1 MLKYSM
7 KLAGLAA
14 FAASAVLPAPALAQ
28 SHVQDPQQAAY
39 DLLMDCVTLQI
50 LFGVAAQDENRKNE
64 ATNMGVAYLSAI
76 GVLTGKEIKD
86 LGPEVNPRRERI
98 LGWISSDNPNAKKL
112 TMACAAIFRVGK
124 DYNSITG
131 KK

>member
-1 MLKYSM
+1 MKTFAF
-7 KLAGLAA
+7 KLAGAAALAA
-14 FAASAVLPAPALAQ
+14 AALPGQAMAQ

-50 LFGVAAQDENRKNE
+50 LFGSAAQDEARKNE
-64 ATNMGVAYLSAI
+64 ATNMGVAYLTAI
-76 GVLTGKEIKD
+76 GVLTGKEIGD
-86 LGPEVNPRRERI
+86 LGPQVNPRRERI
-98 LGWISSDNPNAKKL
+98 LGWISNDNPNAKKL

-124 DYNSITG
+124 DYSTISS

>member
-1 MLKYSM
+1 MFKYSL

-14 FAASAVLPAPALAQ
+14 FAVSAVLPAPAAAQ

-50 LFGVAAQDENRKNE
+50 LFASAAEDEAKKND
-64 ATNMGVAYLSAI
+64 AANAGVAYLSAI
-76 GVLTGKEIKD
+76 GVLTGKEVKD
-86 LGPEVNPRRERI
+86 LGAEVRPRRDRI
-98 LGWISSDNPNAKKL
+98 MGWISSDNPNAKKL

-124 DYNSITG
+124 DYSAISS